1 MSDHPFDNRETRI
14 RRREERNM
22 FRRNLLP
29 VAWALSVIGFG
40 GLSIL
45 AGYFF
50 FKANGFTNMRVCRL
64 PWLSC
69 LLF

>member
-1 MSDHPFDNRETRI
+1 
-14 RRREERNM
+14 M